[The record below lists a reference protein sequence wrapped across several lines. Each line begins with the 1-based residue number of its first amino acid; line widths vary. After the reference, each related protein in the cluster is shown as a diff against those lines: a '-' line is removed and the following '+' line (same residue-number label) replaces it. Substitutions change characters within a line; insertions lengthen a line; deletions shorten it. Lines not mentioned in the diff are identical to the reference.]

1 MKNIKS
7 FDLCIYLMKLRNLFK
22 QIIHDL
28 SSKKNVLFISI
39 FLFSGDCSWQTT
51 QEVCLSHFPFKTLS
65 NRTMKLKLLS
75 VLTYFPIYSI
85 RQDEM
90 RFRALLKINTIFVA
104 KEKHLFSQ
112 FSGFLQFF
120 FTQNN
125 RLILYTLHLYVELVI
140 LDSL

>member
-7 FDLCIYLMKLRNLFK
+7 FDLCIYLMKLQNLFK

-120 FTQNN
+120 FPQNKGGFHSN
-125 RLILYTLHLYVELVI
+125 KTK
-140 LDSL
+140 SL